1 MTTPLPES
9 ATAAALRCPLCEQD
23 NACSMAACEDA
34 AQCWCMGMRVSPLA
48 LARVASQDRQRRCLC
63 AACAQAAA
71 ADI

>member
-1 MTTPLPES
+1 
-9 ATAAALRCPLCEQD
+9 
-23 NACSMAACEDA
+23 MAACEDA
-34 AQCWCMGMRVSPLA
+34 AQCWCMGTRVSPLA